1 MRSAIDAHKRRARSI
16 TSRQTSTTTC
26 GTITVEPAEE
36 PAPDPA
42 PDPDPDPSPD
52 PPQDDPESD
61 GGLPL
66 GALALAGAGALGVG
80 YVASRR

>member
-26 GTITVEPAEE
+26 GTVTVESAGE
-36 PAPDPA
+36 PTPDPG
-42 PDPDPDPSPD
+42 PD

>member
-1 MRSAIDAHKRRARSI
+1 MNAHKRRARSI

-36 PAPDPA
+36 PA